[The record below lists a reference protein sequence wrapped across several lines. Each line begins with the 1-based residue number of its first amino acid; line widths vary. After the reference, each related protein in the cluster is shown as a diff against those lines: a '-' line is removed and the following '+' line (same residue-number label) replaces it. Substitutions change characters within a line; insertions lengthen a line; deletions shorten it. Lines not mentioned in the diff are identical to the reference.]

1 MPDRPKI
8 LIVDDEAAQVKA
20 LCETLRDHGY
30 ETSGFTRAQE
40 ALKALRKAGVDLI
53 LTDLLM
59 PDMNGIDFLRAALEI
74 DPDLVGVV
82 MSGEGTIATA
92 VEAMKTG
99 ALDYV
104 LKPFKLSAV
113 LPVLARALTVRRLR
127 FEKAELQQRLH
138 VRTAELETANKDLLA
153 ANAEL
158 EAFSHTV
165 SHDLRAPLRAIGGYS
180 NILEREYRE
189 QMPAEV
195 RQLLSHIAR
204 NSHQMGLLIDG
215 LLRLSQFTGQTI
227 SKQTVPVSTLVSDI
241 LADLRRELGDR
252 NLKIE
257 MENLPDCVAD
267 LTLLKQ
273 VFVNL
278 LANAFKFTREK
289 AQRRIEI
296 GGARRGNDYVYFVKD
311 NGAGFDMQYAEK
323 LFGVFQRLHSADQFE
338 GTGVGLSVVQRIIER
353 HGGRIWAE
361 AALDRGATFS
371 FSLPV

>member
-1 MPDRPKI
+1 M
-8 LIVDDEAAQVKA
+8 
-20 LCETLRDHGY
+20 
-30 ETSGFTRAQE
+30 
-40 ALKALRKAGVDLI
+40 
-53 LTDLLM
+53 
-59 PDMNGIDFLRAALEI
+59 
-74 DPDLVGVV
+74 
-82 MSGEGTIATA
+82 
-92 VEAMKTG
+92 
-99 ALDYV
+99 
-104 LKPFKLSAV
+104 
-113 LPVLARALTVRRLR
+113 LARALTVRRLR